1 MTVDLTSEERSKLV
15 RTARTVIGDDLRSL
29 TYFDEMALEQLYLRD
44 DLEQSADLVGFAQN
58 ERLGFHSQDTYENT
72 ELGNYEYTIRV
83 FDRGYLVRTIVGEHG
98 VWVTTDSMP
107 ISRFDELASA
117 VQGVLADF

>member
-1 MTVDLTSEERSKLV
+1 MTVDLTPEERSKLV

-72 ELGNYEYTIRV
+72 ELGDYEYTIRV

-107 ISRFDELASA
+107 IDRFDELASA